1 MGWFLHIFVI
11 TNMCLLMNK
20 ITYTLILVLSFVLVA
35 TAQNKEKIKG
45 SRIVTI
51 EQTYVDEFSKI
62 VIADNLPVE
71 IVFNSKTSVEI
82 EADDNLHEV
91 IKFEVA
97 DGVLNFETTHQ
108 ITGSKKL
115 QITVNYSSKLEEIE
129 VNGDAEIRS
138 LSTLE
143 IENLSLKTTGNSKAY
158 LNIRTKNFN
167 YTAADKSRSR
177 LNVVTENAELIIND
191 NSKIEALYTANNF
204 KADLYQRADLAIDG
218 TIKSAELRVDNS
230 SNFKG
235 KNLTIDTC
243 TVNIEGRSTAV
254 VNVSKSITIE
264 ATDNTEVYLYG
275 NASIT
280 LNKFLGSAKLLK
292 KEF

>member
-1 MGWFLHIFVI
+1 
-11 TNMCLLMNK
+11 MNK
-20 ITYTLILVLSFVLVA
+20 ITYTLVLVLSFVLAA

-51 EQTYVDEFSKI
+51 EQTYIDEFSKI

-71 IVFNSKTSVEI
+71 IVFNSRTSVEI

-91 IKFEVA
+91 IKFEVIN
-97 DGVLNFETTHQ
+97 GVLNFETNQQ

-115 QITVNYSSKLEEIE
+115 QITVNYSNKLKDIE

-143 IENLSLKTTGNSKAY
+143 IESLTLKTTGSSKAY
-158 LNIRTKNFN
+158 LNVRTKNFN

-177 LNVVTENAELIIND
+177 LNVVTDNAELILDD

-218 TIKSAELRVDNS
+218 VLKIAELRLDNS
-230 SNFKG
+230 SSFKG
-235 KNLTIDTC
+235 KNLTIDNC
-243 TVNIEGRSTAV
+243 ILNLEGRTTAV
-254 VNVSKSITIE
+254 VNVTKSITIE
-264 ATDNTEVYLYG
+264 AIDNTEVYLYG
-275 NASIT
+275 NPKIEV
-280 LNKFLGSAKLLK
+280 NQFLGSSKLLK
-292 KEF
+292 KEQ

>member
-1 MGWFLHIFVI
+1 
-11 TNMCLLMNK
+11 MCLLMNK
-20 ITYTLILVLSFVLVA
+20 ITYTLILVLALVFTT

-51 EQTYVDEFSKI
+51 EQTYIDEFSKI

-91 IKFEVA
+91 IKFEVTN
-97 DGVLNFETTHQ
+97 GVLNFETTQQ

-143 IENLSLKTTGNSKAY
+143 IENLTLNTTGNAKAY
-158 LNIRTKNFN
+158 LNIRTKYFR
-167 YTAADKSRSR
+167 YTATDKSRSR
-177 LNVVTENAELIIND
+177 LNVVTENAELIIDD
-191 NSKIEALYTANNF
+191 NSKIEALYTANNL
-204 KADLYQRADLAIDG
+204 KADLYQRADLSIEG
-218 TIKSAELRVDNS
+218 FVKSAQLRVDNS
-230 SNFKG
+230 SSFKG
-235 KNLTIDTC
+235 KNLNIDDC
-243 TVNIEGRSTAV
+243 TLSLEGGSTAV
-254 VNVSKSITIE
+254 VNVAKTITIQ
-264 ATDNTEVYLYG
+264 ATDKTEVYLYG
-275 NASIT
+275 NAAIT